1 MIPVNSVDLTPL
13 PFMSSQ
19 PIYEGVDFRKS
30 EFVSFAKIFWK
41 GKGERKERTKEM
53 MEKVI

>member
-1 MIPVNSVDLTPL
+1 MNSVDLTPL